1 MLINWNTKI
10 NLPQQII
17 IIKIVLLLFENDNQN
32 VKLFKQKNK

>member
-32 VKLFKQKNK
+32 VKLFNQKNK